1 MVVLLSQTQ
10 QSPEVLYGGFSG
22 RGKHAL
28 EELPPLSQT
37 LTEQSITIPHVPSLL
52 IYRSFDHVRIGDCL
66 SDYVLVVGSE
76 VIAPMMTL
84 RGQQLPH
91 GCSLLCRCSGS

>member
-28 EELPPLSQT
+28 EELPPSPKRELKKS
-37 LTEQSITIPHVPSLL
+37 HMFHH
-52 IYRSFDHVRIGDCL
+52 Y
-66 SDYVLVVGSE
+66 
-76 VIAPMMTL
+76 
-84 RGQQLPH
+84 
-91 GCSLLCRCSGS
+91 